1 MHELRSSTC
10 CHNYSFQ
17 LSNFL
22 QDSGHIFQKEVA
34 KCLGIVS
41 LCHDKHCSNAELIIL
56 RSTEELVCASQRGDS
71 DSFNELVRR
80 YERAAWTTAWKVL
93 RDHHGAL
100 DATQN
105 AFVEAYCKLSQL
117 RVPSQFGIWLMRIT
131 HREALRLA
139 MRSPPAIALDQT
151 TDVAITAINGTT
163 ADYESLMNAVA
174 SLPEHE
180 RLVVVLRY
188 FNGHSI
194 EEVSRLTGRPIG
206 TVSKQLSR
214 AMIRL
219 KSLVHVEECL

>member
-1 MHELRSSTC
+1 
-10 CHNYSFQ
+10 
-17 LSNFL
+17 
-22 QDSGHIFQKEVA
+22 
-34 KCLGIVS
+34 
-41 LCHDKHCSNAELIIL
+41 
-56 RSTEELVCASQRGDS
+56 
-71 DSFNELVRR
+71 
-80 YERAAWTTAWKVL
+80 
-93 RDHHGAL
+93 
-100 DATQN
+100 
-105 AFVEAYCKLSQL
+105 
-117 RVPSQFGIWLMRIT
+117 
-131 HREALRLA
+131 

-151 TDVAITAINGTT
+151 TDVAIAAINRTT